1 VKTIRSFASLLVLIS
16 LAAIL
21 APVTRAAESLSTIK
35 VTLANPIFNP
45 GLAFLWVGNF
55 MGYYQQEG
63 VNAEF
68 VAAQGGAQA
77 FGWVVSGRTDI
88 AVPRPVPVLFRTARG
103 DDLGVLGVYLM
114 NRDPI
119 YEGVA
124 VPPDSP
130 IKTICDLK
138 GKRIGLLSANDAGA
152 VFVHRALQDCGL
164 KSSDVTFLPT
174 GVADKSAL
182 AMKLGRIDAW
192 SSVDVQTS
200 LAAARGFKFRMIPF
214 GPWINDLFGN
224 VVWVNRNYFKT
235 HRQTV
240 VGYLRGLAKGSV
252 FFYTNPE
259 AALRI
264 HWYLYPESAPK
275 GMSLAEASKTYLQV
289 LLSRKDKLKVDD
301 EKIKKFGAFDE
312 GEWKAYLKF
321 VGLDKKLSMDKVKTL
336 YTNDLVND
344 VNNFDVKAIE
354 KQARNFDF
362 DKALK
367 HFKELEAKYHQK

>member
-1 VKTIRSFASLLVLIS
+1 MSKTHSFVIALLFS
-16 LAAIL
+16 IL
-21 APVTRAAESLSTIK
+21 AGVTGTPTRAAE
-35 VTLANPIFNP
+35 TLTNVKATMANPIFNP

-55 MGYYQQEG
+55 LGYYQEEG
-63 VNAEF
+63 VNAEY

-77 FGWVVSGRTDI
+77 FGWVVSGRTHV

-124 VPPDSP
+124 VPVDSP
-130 IKTICDLK
+130 IKSICELK
-138 GKRIGLLSANDAGA
+138 GKKIGILSPNDAGIA
-152 VFVHRALQDCGL
+152 FVSRELRECGL
-164 KSSDVTFLPT
+164 KPSDVTFLPT

-182 AMKLGRIDAW
+182 AMKLGRVDAW

-200 LAAARGFKFRMIPF
+200 LAEAQGFKFRMIPF
-214 GPWINDLFGN
+214 GKWIDDLFGN
-224 VVWVNRNYFKT
+224 VVWVNREFFKKN
-235 HRQTV
+235 RQAV

-264 HWYLYPESAPK
+264 HWYLYPESMPK
-275 GMSLAEASKTYLQV
+275 GMSMEEASKQYLKV
-289 LLSRKDKLKVDD
+289 LLSRKDKLRYDD

-312 GEWKAYLKF
+312 QEWVAYVKF
-321 VGLDKKLSMDKVKTL
+321 LGLEKKLSMDKVKTL
-336 YTNDLVND
+336 YTNELVD
-344 VNNFDVKAIE
+344 EVNNFDVKAIE
-354 KQARNFDF
+354 AQARNFNF
-362 DKALK
+362 DKALAN
-367 HFKELEAKYHQK
+367 FKKLEAKYQK